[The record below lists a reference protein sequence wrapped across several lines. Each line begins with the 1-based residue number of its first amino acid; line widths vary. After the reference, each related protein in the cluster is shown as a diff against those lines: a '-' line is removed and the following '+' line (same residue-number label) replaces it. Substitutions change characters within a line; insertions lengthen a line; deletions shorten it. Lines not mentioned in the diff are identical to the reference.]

1 MGLFSGIFVPL
12 AISFALLLL
21 PAVISAQVFGV
32 LEVYEFDDN
41 VEVAIFVFI
50 VMTLLHMLQ
59 TTLKQSFTIG
69 ESYLVAS
76 VIMSAFYSAWCYSG
90 EVTSDVTS
98 IFICFGCSAA
108 CATALILYTAEHSTS
123 SHNALHT
130 IPRCY
135 N

>member
-1 MGLFSGIFVPL
+1 MCFIILESNPDQTGIFVPL

-76 VIMSAFYSAWCYSG
+76 VIMSAFYRDQG
-90 EVTSDVTS
+90 
-98 IFICFGCSAA
+98 
-108 CATALILYTAEHSTS
+108 
-123 SHNALHT
+123 SH
-130 IPRCY
+130 
-135 N
+135 